1 LQETSY
7 KEEARNLHLG
17 MSVTEFEE
25 MVEMMLDAEDL
36 A

>member
-1 LQETSY
+1 MLVLGHPP
-7 KEEARNLHLG
+7 RNQHLG